1 MNMPMIPEPTRGVNN
16 RNVTVTLLFKLRQIG
31 YRRVIKIRCPTVN
44 SMTPADRKDTPP
56 KAALVAVMEKFPEA
70 VAKIWDLFQRSY
82 SFQSLCEDY
91 RDCVAAWQY
100 WRQAASE
107 DAPAL
112 CQSYAELLQEL
123 EQEVRQ
129 YLEQEQAPGSLSENG

>member
-1 MNMPMIPEPTRGVNN
+1 MNFDAFKVN
-16 RNVTVTLLFKLRQIG
+16 G
-31 YRRVIKIRCPTVN
+31 
-44 SMTPADRKDTPP
+44 MTPADRKYAPP
-56 KAALVAVMEKFPEA
+56 KAALALALEKFPEA

-100 WRQAASE
+100 WQQAASE

-112 CQSYAELLQEL
+112 CQSYAELLHEL
-123 EQEVRQ
+123 DQEVRQ
-129 YLEQEQAPGSLSENG
+129 YLEQEQAPGSKP

>member
-1 MNMPMIPEPTRGVNN
+1 MIPG
-16 RNVTVTLLFKLRQIG
+16 
-31 YRRVIKIRCPTVN
+31 
-44 SMTPADRKDTPP
+44 DRKNTPP

-70 VAKIWDLFQRSY
+70 VASICELFQKSA
-82 SFQSLCEDY
+82 SFKSLCEDY
-91 RDCVAAWQY
+91 QDCLAAWQY

-112 CQSYAELLQEL
+112 CQSYAELLEEL

-129 YLEQEQAPGSLSENG
+129 YLKQEQAPGSMPGKG

>member
-1 MNMPMIPEPTRGVNN
+1 MKFDAFKVNGHDPG
-16 RNVTVTLLFKLRQIG
+16 RPQEYSPKSSPGISHGKVSGGRARIRELFLQS
-31 YRRVIKIRCPTVN
+31 P
-44 SMTPADRKDTPP
+44 
-56 KAALVAVMEKFPEA
+56 
-70 VAKIWDLFQRSY
+70 

-91 RDCVAAWQY
+91 RDCLAAWQY

-123 EQEVRQ
+123 DQEVRQ
-129 YLEQEQAPGSLSENG
+129 YLEQEQAPGSMPGKG

>member
-1 MNMPMIPEPTRGVNN
+1 MKFDALKANG
-16 RNVTVTLLFKLRQIG
+16 
-31 YRRVIKIRCPTVN
+31 
-44 SMTPADRKDTPP
+44 MTPADRKGAPQE
-56 KAALVAVMEKFPEA
+56 AAQATVLEKFPEA
-70 VAKIWDLFQRSY
+70 AARIQELFQQSP

-91 RDCVAAWQY
+91 RDCLAAWHY

-129 YLEQEQAPGSLSENG
+129 YLG

>member
-1 MNMPMIPEPTRGVNN
+1 MKFDAFKVN
-16 RNVTVTLLFKLRQIG
+16 G
-31 YRRVIKIRCPTVN
+31 
-44 SMTPADRKDTPP
+44 MTPVGRQNTPP

-70 VAKIWDLFQRSY
+70 VERIWELFQQSS

-91 RDCVAAWQY
+91 RDCLAAWHY

-107 DAPAL
+107 EAPAL
-112 CQSYAELLQEL
+112 YQSYTELLQEL

-129 YLEQEQAPGSLSENG
+129 YLEQEQALGSTL

>member
-1 MNMPMIPEPTRGVNN
+1 MDPV
-16 RNVTVTLLFKLRQIG
+16 K
-31 YRRVIKIRCPTVN
+31 
-44 SMTPADRKDTPP
+44 RKNATAE
-56 KAALVAVMEKFPEA
+56 AALTPVLEKFPEA
-70 VAKIWDLFQRSY
+70 TARIRELFQQSP

-91 RDCVAAWQY
+91 RDCLTAWQY

-107 DAPAL
+107 EAQTL

-129 YLEQEQAPGSLSENG
+129 YLDEEPSPG